1 MKYSEIY
8 SVPVILKGGSYTGS
22 VQFALPFTP
31 YLLNKNIKGINFT
44 TSVNVA
50 TGLRYYF
57 TFKNINNETLIFNLP
72 MKDIVTASELGGTFN
87 YISYQLRNFNLNKID
102 LSKSYV
108 IYSGAGLVVAA
119 AGVSIGNL
127 NFYLA

>member
-8 SVPVILKGGSYTGS
+8 SVPVILKGGLYTGS

-50 TGLRYYF
+50 IGYRYYF

-72 MKDIVTASELGGTFN
+72 MKELITASEQGGVFN
-87 YISYQLRNFNLNKID
+87 YISYKLRDFNLHKID
-102 LSKSYV
+102 LSKSYI
-108 IYSGAGLVVAA
+108 IYSGAGLVVNVN
-119 AGVSIGNL
+119 GVTIGNL